1 MDISLLNELKR
12 NKINH
17 LFVNDKKEILIQR
30 KKEDHTKLNRWEIP
44 SGHVRSNEPYEEAA
58 KRELFEETGQ
68 SVTDLEFIGL
78 AKVKNI
84 MNGMEKFNPVFYSSI
99 HYLQPFIENQETDGI
114 RLWDVSEP
122 VNIDQVDLA
131 ILEYVKNM
139 NLSRSGS

>member
-1 MDISLLNELKR
+1 MRRQWELPACKR
-12 NKINH
+12 
-17 LFVNDKKEILIQR
+17 
-30 KKEDHTKLNRWEIP
+30 
-44 SGHVRSNEPYEEAA
+44 EEGETPLDCA

-114 RLWDVSEP
+114 RLWDVKEA